1 MKQLKIDPPNE
12 KQKLFLTASCKHIG
26 FGGARGGGKSW
37 CVRVK
42 AVLLCL
48 RYAGIKVLIIRRT
61 YPELVNN
68 HINPMLELLHGV
80 AKYNKTEKVFHFP
93 NGSTVSF
100 GYCNADRDLGRYQGA
115 EYDVVFLDEATQLRE
130 DWIRRITASVRGVN
144 EFPKRV
150 YYT

>member
-48 RYAGIKVLIIRRT
+48 RYAGI
-61 YPELVNN
+61 
-68 HINPMLELLHGV
+68 
-80 AKYNKTEKVFHFP
+80 
-93 NGSTVSF
+93 
-100 GYCNADRDLGRYQGA
+100 
-115 EYDVVFLDEATQLRE
+115 
-130 DWIRRITASVRGVN
+130 
-144 EFPKRV
+144 
-150 YYT
+150 